1 MIPSFGKFSKLVKK
15 YKMSYYAKDNYIF
28 RYRKKGISISKKTWK
43 SHLKAEL
50 KFMMQLLKRK
60 KDKYGMDEI
69 ILLFCSFFT

>member
-1 MIPSFGKFSKLVKK
+1 MQRIIIFLDIVKK
-15 YKMSYYAKDNYIF
+15 AFLSL
-28 RYRKKGISISKKTWK
+28 KTWK